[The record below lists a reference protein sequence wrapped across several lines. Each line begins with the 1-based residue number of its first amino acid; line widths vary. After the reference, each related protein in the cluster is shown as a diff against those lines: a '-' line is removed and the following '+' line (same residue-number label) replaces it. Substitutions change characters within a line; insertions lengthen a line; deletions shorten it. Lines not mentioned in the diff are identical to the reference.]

1 MMNGAAKREEIE
13 LIKSDIADYEAEIDK
28 INGYIA
34 DLRER
39 LEELQAEPDWDL
51 IAKEKDLK

>member
-1 MMNGAAKREEIE
+1 MMTDAEKREEID

-34 DLRER
+34 ELRER

>member
-1 MMNGAAKREEIE
+1 MMTDAEKREEIE

-28 INGYIA
+28 LNKYIA
-34 DLRER
+34 QLRER
-39 LEELQAEPDWDL
+39 LEELQVEPDWDL

>member
-1 MMNGAAKREEIE
+1 MMTDAEKREEIE

-28 INGYIA
+28 INRYIA
-34 DLRER
+34 ELRER

>member
-1 MMNGAAKREEIE
+1 MMTAAEKREEIE

-28 INGYIA
+28 LNRYIA
-34 DLRER
+34 ELRER